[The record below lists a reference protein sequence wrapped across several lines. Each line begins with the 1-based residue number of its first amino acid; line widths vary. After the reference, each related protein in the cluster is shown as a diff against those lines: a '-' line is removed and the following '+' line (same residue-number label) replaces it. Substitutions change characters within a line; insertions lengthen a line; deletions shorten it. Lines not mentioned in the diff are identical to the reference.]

1 MIYNNE
7 KFCKEYFDLCL
18 KSKYAKDKEIL
29 IIPPVAID
37 ESSYLDSDLVIFET
51 KEVLNELFS
60 EVQMSIREMM
70 KHKSGAVIFL
80 LKPLYSKSGID
91 YSPIYNFSVESFM
104 KSLAKELFPFNIQ
117 TMCIVLPFS
126 SENKV
131 QKKLNLL
138 ALKYRGITKEKQ
150 IEFLDSLISNVE
162 ILNGQSIT
170 MGCGYNLIK

>member
-1 MIYNNE
+1 
-7 KFCKEYFDLCL
+7 
-18 KSKYAKDKEIL
+18 
-29 IIPPVAID
+29 
-37 ESSYLDSDLVIFET
+37 
-51 KEVLNELFS
+51 
-60 EVQMSIREMM
+60 
-70 KHKSGAVIFL
+70 
-80 LKPLYSKSGID
+80 
-91 YSPIYNFSVESFM
+91 M